1 MQNLLVCCNCFVH
14 QGLNE
19 QNLKAA
25 EDDSNGRVQDVKS
38 IGASTAVEG
47 LGEDADSAGEDEEDE
62 ASKEGEAQQAFVDGV
77 VVMVMSL
84 RQFAYLYKPVDQG
97 NDSGDVE
104 HARTNLSIHVQNM
117 RLE

>member
-1 MQNLLVCCNCFVH
+1 M
-14 QGLNE
+14 
-19 QNLKAA
+19 KAA

-77 VVMVMSL
+77 VVMVVSL
-84 RQFAYLYKPVDQG
+84 RQLAYLYKPVDQG

-104 HARTNLSIHVQNM
+104 HARTNLRI
-117 RLE
+117 

>member
-1 MQNLLVCCNCFVH
+1 M
-14 QGLNE
+14 
-19 QNLKAA
+19 
-25 EDDSNGRVQDVKS
+25 KS

-47 LGEDADSAGEDEEDE
+47 FGEDADSAGEDEEDE

-84 RQFAYLYKPVDQG
+84 RQLAYLYKPVDQG

-104 HARTNLSIHVQNM
+104 HARTNLSMYRI
-117 RLE
+117 

>member
-1 MQNLLVCCNCFVH
+1 M
-14 QGLNE
+14 
-19 QNLKAA
+19 KAA

-77 VVMVMSL
+77 VVMVVSL
-84 RQFAYLYKPVDQG
+84 RQLAYLYKPVDQG
-97 NDSGDVE
+97 NDSSDVE
-104 HARTNLSIHVQNM
+104 HTRTNLSMYRI
-117 RLE
+117 